1 MTVIFKLFKHKK
13 VKCTSSRKEHFA
25 DATSLIEDIRKLTS
39 SQTIDKVNLAQQHL
53 LLISKINNDIARVL
67 YGTEKPTYILSSLFL
82 HSSFN
87 FLNQQ
92 EEESVHF
99 ITGAVRGTAKFL
111 EHIVPFK
118 LDVQTI
124 VEAEG
129 NSRDVHRVLGKMQDL
144 GYKLLGYFHIHPGKG
159 PDVIHPSEVDFILQG
174 LLERGGYEAIGAI
187 FSRDGY
193 LRFHAPT
200 LPNIEIFGK
209 GVEKINESLYHLSK
223 ISWVPNPGDNI
234 SRL

>member
-1 MTVIFKLFKHKK
+1 MIFKLFKRKK
-13 VKCTSSRKEHFA
+13 VKCISSRNEHFGDVA
-25 DATSLIEDIRKLTS
+25 GLIEGIRKLTK
-39 SQTIDKVNLAQQHL
+39 SQKIDKVSLVQQHL
-53 LLISKINNDIARVL
+53 LLISKINHDVAKIL
-67 YGTEKPTYILSSLFL
+67 HGTEEPVYVMSSLFL
-82 HSSFN
+82 HDSFN

-99 ITGAVRGTAKFL
+99 ITGPERGNAKFL
-111 EHIVPFK
+111 GQIVPFK

-124 VEAEG
+124 AGAEG
-129 NSRDVHRVLGKMQDL
+129 NSRDVHRVLGKLQEL
-144 GYKLLGYFHIHPGKG
+144 EHRLLGYFHIHPGEG
-159 PDVIHPSEVDFILQG
+159 PGAIYPSSVDFKLQDI
-174 LLERGGYEAIGAI
+174 LERGGYRAIGAI

-193 LRFHAPT
+193 LRFHAPV

-223 ISWVPNPGDNI
+223 IGWVPGPRNNI